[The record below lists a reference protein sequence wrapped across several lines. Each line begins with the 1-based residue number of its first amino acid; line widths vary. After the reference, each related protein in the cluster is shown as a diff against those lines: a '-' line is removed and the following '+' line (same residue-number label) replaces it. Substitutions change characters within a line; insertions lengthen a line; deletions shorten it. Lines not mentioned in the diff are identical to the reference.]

1 MAPAAPAAPPLSPPL
16 SPPRAPSRAPPRA
29 PTATPT
35 RASWGGAR
43 VGAGRPRKKGSESHR
58 RRPCAVAG
66 QPQHVTFRVAK
77 GVWNLR
83 AERCFRLL
91 RAAFVAVRRHGF
103 RVVHYSVQGNH
114 AHLVVEVA
122 NHRAFAA
129 GLRALSAHVTHALHR
144 VMGRGGRV
152 LAGRIHARAL
162 RTPSEVRTAL
172 RYVLR
177 NRTHHLPAEVHLD
190 ECSTAPWFG
199 DWAALGLA
207 APRAGRAPVHAPTPP
222 RAPGSSARG
231 IVNPSPLGASS
242 PPRPADS
249 RRTR

>member
-1 MAPAAPAAPPLSPPL
+1 MAPRPPIVAVPPGVPGVPGGVPAVTPAV
-16 SPPRAPSRAPPRA
+16 
-29 PTATPT
+29 TPT
-35 RASWGGAR
+35 VTPTVASWGGAR
-43 VGAGRPRKKGSESHR
+43 VGAGRPRKRGSESHR
-58 RRPCAVAG
+58 RRPRALAG

-103 RVVHYSVQGNH
+103 RVVHYSIQGNH
-114 AHLVVEVA
+114 AHLVVEVE

-144 VMGRGGRV
+144 VMRRGGRV
-152 LAGRIHARAL
+152 LAGRIHARGL
-162 RTPSEVRTAL
+162 HTPSAVRTAL

-177 NRTHHLPAEVHLD
+177 NRTHHLPAELHLD

-207 APRAGRAPVHAPTPP
+207 APRAGPRPRPRADAPP
-222 RAPGSSARG
+222 RTWLLREGYREPFAPRG
-231 IVNPSPLGASS
+231 LLAH
-242 PPRPADS
+242 PPA
-249 RRTR
+249 